1 MRIGRDNMKRR
12 VVITGLGIISP
23 IGIGKTDFWNSLL
36 EGKSGITHIIRFDTE
51 GYSTTIAGE
60 VKDFVPEDYID
71 KKEAKKMDRF
81 TQYAVAASKLA
92 IEDANID
99 LENNKKERFGV
110 IIGSGIGGLETFEE
124 QHKKLLEK
132 GPKRVSPFFIP
143 MMIGNM
149 AAGQISI
156 MLGAKG
162 VNETIVTACAS
173 STNAIGDAFKV
184 IQRGDNDIIVTGGTE
199 ASITPMALAGF
210 SAMRAL
216 STNNSEP
223 SKASRPF
230 DKNRDG
236 FVMGEGAGILILE
249 ELQHALDRGAKI
261 YGEVIGYGA
270 TADAY
275 HITTPAEGGEG
286 AARAMKMA
294 LDDAE
299 IQPEDVDYINAH
311 GTSTSYND
319 ALETAAIKEVFK
331 EHAYRLKISSTKSM
345 TGHLLGAAGGIEAC
359 VCALAITNGYIPP
372 TINYENYDEECNLN
386 YVPNKGIFEEVNI
399 AVSNSLG
406 FGGHNASI
414 IIKKFKG

>member
-1 MRIGRDNMKRR
+1 MKKR

-23 IGIGKTDFWNSLL
+23 IGIGKSEFWESLIK
-36 EGKSGITHIIRFDTE
+36 GKSGIANITRFDTE
-51 GYSTTIAGE
+51 DFSTTIAAE
-60 VKDFVPEDYID
+60 VKNFIPEEYID
-71 KKEAKKMDRF
+71 KKEAKKMDKF

-92 IEDANID
+92 IEDAEID
-99 LENNKKERFGV
+99 LDKNCKDRFGV
-110 IIGSGIGGLETFEE
+110 IIGSGIGGLETFEV

-132 GPKRVSPFFIP
+132 GPRRVSPFFIP

-184 IQRGDNDIIVTGGTE
+184 IQRGDSDIIVTGGTE

-210 SAMRAL
+210 SSMKAL

-236 FVMGEGAGILILE
+236 FIMGEGAGIVVLE
-249 ELQHALDRGAKI
+249 ELQHAINRGANI
-261 YGEVIGYGA
+261 YGEVIGYGS
-270 TADAY
+270 TSDAY
-275 HITTPAEGGEG
+275 HITTPSEGGEG
-286 AARAMKMA
+286 ASRAMMMA
-294 LDDAE
+294 INDAN
-299 IQPEDVDYINAH
+299 IKPEDVDYINAH
-311 GTSTSYND
+311 GTSTLYND
-319 ALETAAIKEVFK
+319 MLETAAIKDVFK
-331 EHAYRLKISSTKSM
+331 EHAYNIKVSSTKSM

-359 VCALAITNGYIPP
+359 VCSLAITNGYIPP
-372 TINYENYDEECNLN
+372 TINYETYDEECDLN
-386 YVPNKGIFEEVNI
+386 YVPNTGLFQEVNV
-399 AVSNSLG
+399 AMSNSLG
-406 FGGHNASI
+406 FGGHNATI
-414 IIKKFKG
+414 IIKRYRD

>member
-23 IGIGKTDFWNSLL
+23 IGIGKTEFWNSLL
-36 EGKSGITHIIRFDTE
+36 EGKSGITHITRFDTE

-99 LENNKKERFGV
+99 LRNIKKERFGV

-210 SAMRAL
+210 SAMKAL
-216 STNNSEP
+216 STNNLEP

-230 DKNRDG
+230 DKYRDG
-236 FVMGEGAGILILE
+236 FVMGEGAGVLILE
-249 ELQHALDRGAKI
+249 ELQHALEREAKI

-275 HITTPAEGGEG
+275 HITTPSEGGEG

-319 ALETAAIKEVFK
+319 ALETAAIKGVFK

-372 TINYENYDEECNLN
+372 TINYETNDEECNLN

>member
-1 MRIGRDNMKRR
+1 MKKR

-23 IGIGKTDFWNSLL
+23 IGIGKIEFWNSLL
-36 EGKSGITHIIRFDTE
+36 EGKSGISHITRFDTE

-60 VKDFVPEDYID
+60 VKNFNAEDYID
-71 KKEAKKMDRF
+71 KKEAKKMDKF

-92 IEDANID
+92 LEDAEIN
-99 LENNKKERFGV
+99 LEKINKEKFGV

-124 QHKKLLEK
+124 QHNKLLEK
-132 GPKRVSPFFIP
+132 GPRRVSPFFIP

-184 IQRGDNDIIVTGGTE
+184 IQRGDNDIVVTGGTE

-210 SAMRAL
+210 SSMKAL

-223 SKASRPF
+223 FRASRPF

-249 ELQHALDRGAKI
+249 EFGHALERGARI
-261 YGEVIGYGA
+261 YGEIIGYGS

-275 HITTPAEGGEG
+275 HITTPSDGGEG
-286 AARAMKMA
+286 AARAMRMA
-294 LDDAE
+294 LDDAN
-299 IQPEDVDYINAH
+299 ISPEDVDYINAH
-311 GTSTSYND
+311 GTSTTYND
-319 ALETAAIKEVFK
+319 MLETAAIKEVFK
-331 EHAYRLKISSTKSM
+331 EHAYKLKVSSTKSM

-359 VCALAITNGYIPP
+359 ACSLAITNGYIPP
-372 TINYENYDEECNLN
+372 TVNYETFDEFCDLN
-386 YVPNKGIFEEVNI
+386 YVPNKGVFERVNI
-399 AVSNSLG
+399 VMSNSLG

-414 IIKKFKG
+414 VIKRIRD

>member
-1 MRIGRDNMKRR
+1 MKKR
-12 VVITGLGIISP
+12 VVITGLGMISP
-23 IGIGKTDFWNSLL
+23 IGIGKTEFWNSLL
-36 EGKSGITHIIRFDTE
+36 EGKSGISHITRFDTE

-92 IEDANID
+92 IKDADID
-99 LENNKKERFGV
+99 LEKIEKERFGV

-124 QHKKLLEK
+124 QHVKLLEK

-156 MLGAKG
+156 MLNAKG

-184 IQRGDNDIIVTGGTE
+184 IQRGDGDIVITGGTE

-216 STNNSEP
+216 STNNSNP
-223 SKASRPF
+223 SKASKPF

-236 FVMGEGAGILILE
+236 FVMGEGAGMIILE
-249 ELQHALDRGAKI
+249 ELQHALERGAKI
-261 YGEVIGYGA
+261 YGEIIGYGS

-275 HITTPAEGGEG
+275 HITTPSDRGEG
-286 AARAMKMA
+286 AARAIQMA
-294 LDDAE
+294 LNDAK
-299 IQPEDVDYINAH
+299 ILPEDVDYINAH

-319 ALETAAIKEVFK
+319 MLETAAIKEVFK
-331 EHAYRLKISSTKSM
+331 EHAYKLKISSTKSM

-359 VCALAITNGYIPP
+359 VCSLTIANGYIPP
-372 TINYENYDEECNLN
+372 TINYETYDEYCDLN
-386 YVPNKGIFEEVNI
+386 YVPNKGIFEEVSVTI
-399 AVSNSLG
+399 SNSFG

-414 IIKKFKG
+414 IIKKFKD

>member
-1 MRIGRDNMKRR
+1 MKKR

-23 IGIGKTDFWNSLL
+23 IGIGKEQFLHSLFH
-36 EGKSGITHIIRFDTE
+36 GKSGISHITRFDTS
-51 GYSTTIAGE
+51 GYGTTIAGE
-60 VKDFVPEDYID
+60 AKDFEPENYID

-81 TQYAVAASKLA
+81 TQFAVAASKLA
-92 IEDANID
+92 IEDAEVK
-99 LENNKKERFGV
+99 LEEISKERFGV
-110 IIGSGIGGLETFEE
+110 IIGSGVGGIETFEE

-162 VNETIVTACAS
+162 ISETIITACAS

-184 IQRGDNDIIVTGGTE
+184 IQRGDNDIIVAGGTE

-210 SAMRAL
+210 AAMKAL
-216 STNNSEP
+216 STNNLEP

-261 YGEVIGYGA
+261 YGEIVGYGS

-275 HITTPAEGGEG
+275 HITTPSEAGEG

-294 LDDAE
+294 LNDAK
-299 IQPEDVDYINAH
+299 ILPENVDYINAH

-331 EHAYRLKISSTKSM
+331 EHAYKLKISSTKSM
-345 TGHLLGAAGGIEAC
+345 TGHLLGAAGAIEAC
-359 VCALAITNGYIPP
+359 VCSLAINNGYLPP
-372 TINYENYDEECNLN
+372 TINYETYDEECDLN
-386 YVPNKGIFEEVNI
+386 YIPNKGIFEEVNI
-399 AVSNSLG
+399 ALSNSLG
-406 FGGHNASI
+406 FGGHNATI
-414 IIKKFKG
+414 VIKKFKD

>member
-1 MRIGRDNMKRR
+1 MKKR

-23 IGIGKTDFWNSLL
+23 IGIGKNEFWNSLL
-36 EGKSGITHIIRFDTE
+36 NGKSGISHITRFDTE
-51 GYSTTIAGE
+51 GYGTSIAGE
-60 VKDFVPEDYID
+60 VKGFEAENYMD
-71 KKEAKKMDRF
+71 KKEARKMDRF
-81 TQYAVAASKLA
+81 TQFAVAASKLA

-99 LENNKKERFGV
+99 LDKVNNERLGV

-124 QHKKLLEK
+124 QHQKLLEK
-132 GPKRVSPFFIP
+132 GPRRVSPFFIP

-156 MLGAKG
+156 MLGARG
-162 VNETIVTACAS
+162 INETIVTACAS

-184 IQRGDNDIIVTGGTE
+184 IQRGDSDIIVTGGTE

-210 SAMRAL
+210 SAMKAL
-216 STNNSEP
+216 SANNSEP
-223 SKASRPF
+223 TRASRPF

-236 FVMGEGAGILILE
+236 FVMSEGAGILILE
-249 ELQHALDRGAKI
+249 ELQHALNRGANI
-261 YGEVIGYGA
+261 YGEIIGYGS

-275 HITTPAEGGEG
+275 HITTPSDGGEG
-286 AARAMKMA
+286 AARAMEIA
-294 LDDAE
+294 LKDAE
-299 IQPEDVDYINAH
+299 ISPDDVDYINAH

-319 ALETAAIKEVFK
+319 ALETAAIKRVFK
-331 EHAYRLKISSTKSM
+331 EHAYKLKISSTKSM

-359 VCALAITNGYIPP
+359 VCSLALVNGYLPP
-372 TINYENYDEECNLN
+372 TINYENYDEECDLN
-386 YVPNKGIFEEVNI
+386 YIPNKGIFEEINI

-414 IIKKFKG
+414 VIRVFKD

>member
-1 MRIGRDNMKRR
+1 MKKR

-23 IGIGKTDFWNSLL
+23 IGIGKSEFWDSLL
-36 EGKSGITHIIRFDTE
+36 NGKSGISKISRFDTE
-51 GYSTTIAGE
+51 GYSTSIAGE
-60 VKDFVPEDYID
+60 VKDFEPEKYID

-81 TQYAVAASKLA
+81 TQFAVAASKLA
-92 IEDANID
+92 IEDSDID
-99 LENNKKERFGV
+99 MDKINKERFGV

-124 QHKKLLEK
+124 QHNKLIEK

-184 IQRGDNDIIVTGGTE
+184 IQRGDNDIVVTGGTE

-210 SAMRAL
+210 SAMKAL
-216 STNNSEP
+216 STNNLEP
-223 SKASRPF
+223 TKASRPF
-230 DKNRDG
+230 DKDRDG

-249 ELQHALDRGAKI
+249 ELQHALNREAKI
-261 YGEVIGYGA
+261 YGEVIGYGS
-270 TADAY
+270 TSDAY
-275 HITTPAEGGEG
+275 HITTPSEGGEG

-294 LDDAE
+294 LDDGG
-299 IQPEDVDYINAH
+299 ISPEDVDYINAH
-311 GTSTSYND
+311 GTSTFYND
-319 ALETAAIKEVFK
+319 ALETAAIKKVFK
-331 EHAYRLKISSTKSM
+331 EHAYNLKISSTKSM
-345 TGHLLGAAGGIEAC
+345 TGHLLGAAGGVEAC
-359 VCALAITNGYIPP
+359 ACSLAIVNGYLPP
-372 TINYENYDEECNLN
+372 TINYKTFDEECDLN
-386 YVPNKGIFEEVNI
+386 YIPNKGVFEEIDI
-399 AVSNSLG
+399 AVSNSFG

-414 IIKKFKG
+414 IIKRFKD

>member
-1 MRIGRDNMKRR
+1 MKKR

-23 IGIGKTDFWNSLL
+23 IGIGNTEFWDSLL
-36 EGKSGITHIIRFDTE
+36 CGKSGISQISRFDTE
-51 GYSTTIAGE
+51 GFSTTIAGE
-60 VKDFVPEDYID
+60 VKNFEAEKYID
-71 KKEAKKMDRF
+71 KKESKKMDRF
-81 TQYAVAASKLA
+81 TQFAVAASKLA
-92 IEDANID
+92 IEDSGID
-99 LENNKKERFGV
+99 LDEINKERMGV

-124 QHKKLLEK
+124 QHNRLIEK

-156 MLGAKG
+156 ILGAKG

-184 IQRGDNDIIVTGGTE
+184 IQRGDNDIVVTGGTE

-210 SAMRAL
+210 SSMKAL
-216 STNNSEP
+216 STNNLEP
-223 SKASRPF
+223 TKASRPF

-249 ELQHALDRGAKI
+249 ELQHALKRGAKI

-270 TADAY
+270 TSDAY
-275 HITTPAEGGEG
+275 HITTPSEGGEG
-286 AARAMKMA
+286 AARAMQMA
-294 LDDAE
+294 LEDGGVLPEE
-299 IQPEDVDYINAH
+299 IDYINAH
-311 GTSTSYND
+311 GTSTTYND
-319 ALETAAIKEVFK
+319 ALETAAIKRVFK
-331 EHAYRLKISSTKSM
+331 EHAYKLKISSTKSV

-359 VCALAITNGYIPP
+359 VCSLAIVNGYLPP
-372 TINYENYDEECNLN
+372 TINYETYDEECDLN
-386 YVPNKGIFEEVNI
+386 YIPNKGIFAEIDLVI
-399 AVSNSLG
+399 SNSLG

-414 IIKKFKG
+414 VIKRFRD